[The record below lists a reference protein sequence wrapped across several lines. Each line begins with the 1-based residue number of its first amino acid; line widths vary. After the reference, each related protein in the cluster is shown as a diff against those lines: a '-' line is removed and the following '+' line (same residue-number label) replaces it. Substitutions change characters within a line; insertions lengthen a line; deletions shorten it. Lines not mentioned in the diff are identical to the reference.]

1 MISLGLLADPLTIT
15 LLVVGIVLGMM
26 IGILPG
32 LGPPIAIALALPFTF
47 YMETIPSMIL
57 LLGIYSAAIYGG
69 SISAIAVGIPGT
81 GAAIA
86 TVQDGHKMFKAG
98 RGGEALGFSLTGSI
112 IGGLFSVVCLVVI
125 SPLLASLA
133 VKFGPREYLAISVF
147 GLIVVVRVAGKS
159 LPKGLL
165 MGTLG
170 IFLTTWGLDELN
182 GTERFTF
189 GTYHLY
195 EGLPLVPFLVGVF
208 AVSEVLIGSERALQ
222 KTRFNMESLKVKLPG
237 LKTLV
242 GLKDVI
248 LRSSII
254 GTIIGI
260 IPGEG
265 AAVGAFFAYSEAKR
279 RSRNPEAYGTGIPE
293 GIIAPETANN
303 ATVGGALVPT
313 LTLGVPGS
321 PAAAVLLGALLIQGL
336 TLDELNGTERFTF
349 GTYHLYEG
357 LPLVPFLVGVFAVSE
372 VLIGSERALQKTRF
386 NMESLKVKLPG
397 LKTLVG
403 LKDVILRSSII
414 GTIIGIIPGE
424 GAAVGA
430 FFAYSEAKRRSRNP
444 EAYGTGIP
452 EGIIAPETAN
462 NATVGG
468 ALVPTLT
475 LGVPGSPAAAV
486 LLGALLIQGLT
497 PGPKLFSDRPDLM
510 YAIFIG
516 LFVINIL
523 MMFIGL
529 VAIRF
534 AARLIM
540 VPTSVIVPTVL
551 LLSFVGIYSVSYSF
565 FNVGVLLGAG
575 ILGYVVR
582 KLGYSI
588 APLSIGFVLG
598 PILENSL
605 RQSLTIADGSFFE
618 FFNTPIGLTIY
629 AILVLTILWGPII
642 SRFRRSST
650 KA

>member
-1 MISLGLLADPLTIT
+1 MLDGAALISALGLLADPLTMA
-15 LLVVGIVLGMM
+15 LLVLGIVLGLI

-47 YMETIPSMIL
+47 YMDTVPSMVL

-86 TVQDGHKMFKAG
+86 TVMDGNNMFKQG

-112 IGGLFSVVCLVVI
+112 IGGLFSAVCLALI
-125 SPLLASLA
+125 APFMAQLAA
-133 VKFGPREYLAISVF
+133 KFGPREYLAISVF
-147 GLIVVVRVAGKS
+147 GLIVVVRVAGRS

-165 MGTLG
+165 VGALG

-182 GTERFTF
+182 GTERYTF
-189 GTYHLY
+189 GSYHLY
-195 EGLPLVPFLVGVF
+195 EGLPLVPFLVGLF
-208 AVSEVLIGSERALQ
+208 AMSEVLIGAERAAR
-222 KTRFNMESLKVKLPG
+222 KVDFSVESLTVKLPG
-237 LKTLV
+237 FKTL
-242 GLKDVI
+242 GRLKDVI

-254 GTIIGI
+254 GTVIGI

-279 RSRNPEAYGTGIPE
+279 RSKTPEKYGTGIPE
-293 GIIAPETANN
+293 GILAPETANN
-303 ATVGGALVPT
+303 ATVGGAL
-313 LTLGVPGS
+313 
-321 PAAAVLLGALLIQGL
+321 I
-336 TLDELNGTERFTF
+336 
-349 GTYHLYEG
+349 
-357 LPLVPFLVGVFAVSE
+357 
-372 VLIGSERALQKTRF
+372 
-386 NMESLKVKLPG
+386 
-397 LKTLVG
+397 
-403 LKDVILRSSII
+403 
-414 GTIIGIIPGE
+414 
-424 GAAVGA
+424 
-430 FFAYSEAKRRSRNP
+430 
-444 EAYGTGIP
+444 
-452 EGIIAPETAN
+452 
-462 NATVGG
+462 
-468 ALVPTLT
+468 PTLT

-497 PGPKLFSDRPDLM
+497 PGPKLFTDEPDLM

-516 LFVINIL
+516 LFIINIL

-529 VAIRF
+529 IAIRF
-534 AARLIM
+534 AAQLIR

-551 LLSFVGIYSVSYSF
+551 LLSFVGIYSVSNSF
-565 FNVGVLLGAG
+565 FNVSVLLGAG

-605 RQSLTIADGSFFE
+605 RQSLTIADGSVFE

-629 AILVLTILWGPII
+629 AALALTILWGPITA
-642 SRFRRSST
+642 RLKR
-650 KA
+650 

>member
-1 MISLGLLADPLTIT
+1 MLDGAALISALGLLADPLTMM
-15 LLVVGIVLGMM
+15 LLVLGIVLGLV

-47 YMETIPSMIL
+47 YMDTVPSMVL

-86 TVQDGHKMFKAG
+86 TVLDGNNMFKQG

-112 IGGLFSVVCLVVI
+112 IGGLFSAVCLALI
-125 SPLLASLA
+125 APFMAQLAA
-133 VKFGPREYLAISVF
+133 KFGPREYLAISVF
-147 GLIVVVRVAGKS
+147 GLVVVVRVAGQS

-165 MGTLG
+165 MGALG

-182 GTERFTF
+182 GTERYTF
-189 GTYHLY
+189 GNYNLY
-195 EGLPLVPFLVGVF
+195 EGLPLVPFLVGLF
-208 AVSEVLIGSERALQ
+208 AMSEVLIGAERAAR
-222 KTRFNMESLKVKLPG
+222 KVDFSMESLTVKLPG
-237 LKTLV
+237 LKTL
-242 GLKDVI
+242 GRMKDVI

-254 GTIIGI
+254 GTVIGI

-279 RSRNPEAYGTGIPE
+279 RSKEPEKYGTGIPE
-293 GIIAPETANN
+293 GILAPETANN
-303 ATVGGALVPT
+303 ATVGGAL
-313 LTLGVPGS
+313 
-321 PAAAVLLGALLIQGL
+321 I
-336 TLDELNGTERFTF
+336 
-349 GTYHLYEG
+349 
-357 LPLVPFLVGVFAVSE
+357 
-372 VLIGSERALQKTRF
+372 
-386 NMESLKVKLPG
+386 
-397 LKTLVG
+397 
-403 LKDVILRSSII
+403 
-414 GTIIGIIPGE
+414 
-424 GAAVGA
+424 
-430 FFAYSEAKRRSRNP
+430 
-444 EAYGTGIP
+444 
-452 EGIIAPETAN
+452 
-462 NATVGG
+462 
-468 ALVPTLT
+468 PTLT

-497 PGPKLFSDRPDLM
+497 PGPKLFTDEPDLM

-516 LFVINIL
+516 LFFINIL

-534 AARLIM
+534 AAQLIR

-551 LLSFVGIYSVSYSF
+551 LLSFVGIYSVSNSF
-565 FNVGVLLGAG
+565 FNVSVLLGAG

-605 RQSLTIADGSFFE
+605 RQSLTIADGSAFE

-629 AILVLTILWGPII
+629 AALALTILWGPVT
-642 SRFRRSST
+642 SRLKRGT
-650 KA
+650 EDA

>member
-1 MISLGLLADPLTIT
+1 MIDGAALLSALWLLADPLTMA
-15 LLVVGIVLGMM
+15 LLVLGIVLGLV

-47 YMETIPSMIL
+47 YMDTVPSMVL

-86 TVQDGHKMFKAG
+86 TVLDGHNMFKSG

-112 IGGLFSVVCLVVI
+112 IGGLFSAVCLALI
-125 SPLLASLA
+125 APLLADLA

-147 GLIVVVRVAGKS
+147 GLVVVVRVAGQS
-159 LPKGLL
+159 LAKGLL
-165 MGTLG
+165 MGGLG
-170 IFLTTWGLDELN
+170 LFLTTWGLDELN
-182 GTERFTF
+182 GTERYTF

-195 EGLPLVPFLVGVF
+195 EGLPLVPFLVGLF
-208 AVSEVLIGSERALQ
+208 AMSEVLIGAERAGR
-222 KTRFNMESLKVKLPG
+222 KVDFSMESLTVKLPG
-237 LKTLV
+237 LKTLRRM
-242 GLKDVI
+242 KDVI

-254 GTIIGI
+254 GTVIGI

-279 RSRNPEAYGTGIPE
+279 RSKTPEAYGTGIPE
-293 GIIAPETANN
+293 GI
-303 ATVGGALVPT
+303 V
-313 LTLGVPGS
+313 
-321 PAAAVLLGALLIQGL
+321 
-336 TLDELNGTERFTF
+336 
-349 GTYHLYEG
+349 
-357 LPLVPFLVGVFAVSE
+357 
-372 VLIGSERALQKTRF
+372 
-386 NMESLKVKLPG
+386 
-397 LKTLVG
+397 
-403 LKDVILRSSII
+403 
-414 GTIIGIIPGE
+414 
-424 GAAVGA
+424 
-430 FFAYSEAKRRSRNP
+430 
-444 EAYGTGIP
+444 
-452 EGIIAPETAN
+452 APETAN

-497 PGPKLFSDRPDLM
+497 PGPKLFSEEPDLM
-510 YAIFIG
+510 YAIFMG
-516 LFVINIL
+516 LFIINIL

-529 VAIRF
+529 IAIRF
-534 AARLIM
+534 AAQLIR
-540 VPTSVIVPTVL
+540 VPTAVIVPIVL
-551 LLSFVGIYSVSYSF
+551 LLSFVGIYSVSNSF
-565 FNVGVLLGAG
+565 FNVSVLLGAG

-605 RQSLTIADGSFFE
+605 RQSMTLADGSVLE

-629 AILVLTILWGPII
+629 AALALTLLWGPITA
-642 SRFRRSST
+642 RLR
-650 KA
+650 K

>member
-1 MISLGLLADPLTIT
+1 MLLLVLGILLGLI
-15 LLVVGIVLGMM
+15 

-47 YMETIPSMIL
+47 YMEAVPSMVL

-86 TVQDGHKMFKAG
+86 TVLDGHNMFKSG

-112 IGGLFSVVCLVVI
+112 IGGLFSAVCLMLI
-125 SPLLASLA
+125 APLLAELA

-147 GLIVVVRVAGKS
+147 GLIVVVRVAGQS
-159 LPKGLL
+159 LAKGLL
-165 MGTLG
+165 VGGLG
-170 IFLTTWGLDELN
+170 LFLTTWGLDELN
-182 GTERFTF
+182 GTERYTF

-195 EGLPLVPFLVGVF
+195 EGLPLVPFLVGLF
-208 AVSEVLIGSERALQ
+208 AVSEVLMGAERAAR
-222 KTRFNMESLKVKLPG
+222 KVDFSTESLSVRLPG
-237 LKTLV
+237 LKTL
-242 GLKDVI
+242 GRMKDVI
-248 LRSSII
+248 MRSSII
-254 GTIIGI
+254 GTVIGI

-279 RSRNPEAYGTGIPE
+279 RSKVPEKYGTGIPE
-293 GIIAPETANN
+293 GI
-303 ATVGGALVPT
+303 V
-313 LTLGVPGS
+313 
-321 PAAAVLLGALLIQGL
+321 
-336 TLDELNGTERFTF
+336 
-349 GTYHLYEG
+349 
-357 LPLVPFLVGVFAVSE
+357 
-372 VLIGSERALQKTRF
+372 
-386 NMESLKVKLPG
+386 
-397 LKTLVG
+397 
-403 LKDVILRSSII
+403 
-414 GTIIGIIPGE
+414 
-424 GAAVGA
+424 
-430 FFAYSEAKRRSRNP
+430 
-444 EAYGTGIP
+444 
-452 EGIIAPETAN
+452 APETAN

-497 PGPKLFSDRPDLM
+497 PGPKLFSEEPDLM
-510 YAIFIG
+510 YAIFLG
-516 LFVINIL
+516 LFLINIL

-529 VAIRF
+529 IAIRF
-534 AARLIM
+534 AAQLIR

-551 LLSFVGIYSVSYSF
+551 LLSFVGIYSVSNSF

-605 RQSLTIADGSFFE
+605 RQSITLADGSIAE

-629 AILVLTILWGPII
+629 AALAITILLGPIT
-642 SRFRRSST
+642 SRLKRGM
-650 KA
+650 KNE

>member
-1 MISLGLLADPLTIT
+1 M
-15 LLVVGIVLGMM
+15 LLVGGIVLGLV

-47 YMETIPSMIL
+47 YLDTVPSLIL

-98 RGGEALGFSLTGSI
+98 LGGEALGFSLTGSI
-112 IGGLFSVVCLVVI
+112 IGGLFSVVCLALI
-125 SPLLASLA
+125 SPLLAELA
-133 VKFGPREYLAISVF
+133 AKFGPREYLAISVF
-147 GLIVVVRVAGKS
+147 GLVVVVRVAGKS
-159 LPKGLL
+159 LSKGLL
-165 MGTLG
+165 MGGLG

-182 GTERFTF
+182 GTERYTF
-189 GTYHLY
+189 GSYHLY
-195 EGLPLVPFLVGVF
+195 EGLPLVPFLVGLF
-208 AVSEVLIGSERALQ
+208 AMSEVMVGAERAL
-222 KTRFNMESLKVKLPG
+222 KKIEFSDASLTVKLPSFKQ
-237 LKTLV
+237 LSKM
-242 GLKDVI
+242 KDVL
-248 LRSSII
+248 LRSSVI

-279 RSRNPEAYGTGIPE
+279 KSANPEKFGTGIPE
-293 GIIAPETANN
+293 GIVAPETANN

-336 TLDELNGTERFTF
+336 
-349 GTYHLYEG
+349 
-357 LPLVPFLVGVFAVSE
+357 A
-372 VLIGSERALQKTRF
+372 
-386 NMESLKVKLPG
+386 
-397 LKTLVG
+397 
-403 LKDVILRSSII
+403 
-414 GTIIGIIPGE
+414 
-424 GAAVGA
+424 
-430 FFAYSEAKRRSRNP
+430 
-444 EAYGTGIP
+444 
-452 EGIIAPETAN
+452 
-462 NATVGG
+462 
-468 ALVPTLT
+468 
-475 LGVPGSPAAAV
+475 
-486 LLGALLIQGLT
+486 
-497 PGPKLFSDRPDLM
+497 PGPRLFAERPDLM
-510 YAIFIG
+510 YSIFIG
-516 LFVINIL
+516 LFLINIL

-540 VPTSVIVPTVL
+540 VPTTIILPTVM
-551 LLSFVGIYSVSYSF
+551 LLSFVGIYSVSNSF

-598 PILENSL
+598 PILENAL
-605 RQSLTIADGSFFE
+605 RQSLTIADGSVSE

-629 AILVLTILWGPII
+629 AVLILTVLWERIS
-642 SRFRRSST
+642 SRFKRN
-650 KA
+650 A

>member
-1 MISLGLLADPLTIT
+1 MFDAAALISALGLLADPLTMA
-15 LLVVGIVLGMM
+15 LLVLGIVLGLV

-47 YMETIPSMIL
+47 YMDTVPSMVL

-112 IGGLFSVVCLVVI
+112 IGGLFSAVCLALI
-125 SPLLASLA
+125 APLLAELA

-147 GLIVVVRVAGKS
+147 GLIVVVRVAGQS
-159 LPKGLL
+159 LAKGLL
-165 MGTLG
+165 MGALG

-182 GTERFTF
+182 GTERYTF

-195 EGLPLVPFLVGVF
+195 EGLPLVPFLVGLF
-208 AVSEVLIGSERALQ
+208 AMSEVLIGAERASR
-222 KTRFNMESLKVKLPG
+222 KVDFSTDSLSVKLPG
-237 LKTLV
+237 LRTLAKM
-242 GLKDVI
+242 KDVI
-248 LRSSII
+248 MRSSLI
-254 GTIIGI
+254 GTVIGI

-279 RSRNPEAYGTGIPE
+279 RSKTPEAYGTGIPE
-293 GIIAPETANN
+293 GI
-303 ATVGGALVPT
+303 V
-313 LTLGVPGS
+313 
-321 PAAAVLLGALLIQGL
+321 
-336 TLDELNGTERFTF
+336 
-349 GTYHLYEG
+349 
-357 LPLVPFLVGVFAVSE
+357 
-372 VLIGSERALQKTRF
+372 
-386 NMESLKVKLPG
+386 
-397 LKTLVG
+397 
-403 LKDVILRSSII
+403 
-414 GTIIGIIPGE
+414 
-424 GAAVGA
+424 
-430 FFAYSEAKRRSRNP
+430 
-444 EAYGTGIP
+444 
-452 EGIIAPETAN
+452 APETAN

-497 PGPKLFSDRPDLM
+497 PGPKLFTDEPDLM

-516 LFVINIL
+516 LFLINIL

-529 VAIRF
+529 IAIRF
-534 AARLIM
+534 AAQLIR

-551 LLSFVGIYSVSYSF
+551 LLSFVGIYSVSNSF
-565 FNVGVLLGAG
+565 FNVGVMLAAG

-605 RQSLTIADGSFFE
+605 RQSLTIADGSVGE

-629 AILVLTILWGPII
+629 AALALTILWGPI
-642 SRFRRSST
+642 T
-650 KA
+650 KRLRG

>member
-1 MISLGLLADPLTIT
+1 MYGDLNALVTALTQLAQPVSIL
-15 LLVVGIVLGMM
+15 LLVGGIVLGLV

-47 YMETIPSMIL
+47 YLDTVPSLIL

-86 TVQDGHKMFKAG
+86 TVQDGHKMFKSG
-98 RGGEALGFSLTGSI
+98 QGGEALGFSLTGSI
-112 IGGLFSVVCLVVI
+112 IGGLFSVICLALI
-125 SPLLASLA
+125 SPLLAQLA
-133 VKFGPREYLAISVF
+133 AKFGPREYLAISVF
-147 GLIVVVRVAGKS
+147 GLVVVVRVAGKS
-159 LPKGLL
+159 LSKGLL
-165 MGTLG
+165 MGGLG

-182 GTERFTF
+182 GTERYTF
-189 GTYHLY
+189 GSYHLY
-195 EGLPLVPFLVGVF
+195 EGLPLVPFLVGLF
-208 AVSEVLIGSERALQ
+208 AMSEVMIGAERAFKKIEFTQ
-222 KTRFNMESLKVKLPG
+222 SSLTVKLPG
-237 LKTLV
+237 LKRLAKM
-242 GLKDVI
+242 KDVL

-279 RSRNPEAYGTGIPE
+279 KSTNPDKFGTGIPE
-293 GIIAPETANN
+293 GIVAPETANN

-336 TLDELNGTERFTF
+336 
-349 GTYHLYEG
+349 
-357 LPLVPFLVGVFAVSE
+357 A
-372 VLIGSERALQKTRF
+372 
-386 NMESLKVKLPG
+386 
-397 LKTLVG
+397 
-403 LKDVILRSSII
+403 
-414 GTIIGIIPGE
+414 
-424 GAAVGA
+424 
-430 FFAYSEAKRRSRNP
+430 
-444 EAYGTGIP
+444 
-452 EGIIAPETAN
+452 
-462 NATVGG
+462 
-468 ALVPTLT
+468 
-475 LGVPGSPAAAV
+475 
-486 LLGALLIQGLT
+486 
-497 PGPKLFSDRPDLM
+497 PGPRLFAERPDLM
-510 YAIFIG
+510 YSIFIG
-516 LFVINIL
+516 LFLINIL

-534 AARLIM
+534 AARIIM
-540 VPTSVIVPTVL
+540 VPTTIILPTVM
-551 LLSFVGIYSVSYSF
+551 LLSFVGIYSVSNSF

-605 RQSLTIADGSFFE
+605 RQSMTIADGSVIE

-629 AILVLTILWGPII
+629 AVLLLTILWDRITAL
-642 SRFRRSST
+642 F
-650 KA
+650 K

>member
-1 MISLGLLADPLTIT
+1 
-15 LLVVGIVLGMM
+15 V
-26 IGILPG
+26 
-32 LGPPIAIALALPFTF
+32 
-47 YMETIPSMIL
+47 L

-69 SISAIAVGIPGT
+69 SISAIAVGIPGK

-86 TVQDGHKMFKAG
+86 TVQDGHKMFKDG
-98 RGGEALGFSLTGSI
+98 KGGEALGFSLTGSI
-112 IGGLFSVVCLVVI
+112 IGGLFSAVCLA
-125 SPLLASLA
+125 LLTPMLADLA

-165 MGTLG
+165 MGALG

-182 GTERFTF
+182 GTERYTF
-189 GTYHLY
+189 GSYHLY
-195 EGLPLVPFLVGVF
+195 EGLPLVPFLVGLF
-208 AVSEVLIGSERALQ
+208 AMSEVLIGAERAAN
-222 KTRFNMESLKVKLPG
+222 KIAFDTDSLTVKLPG
-237 LKTLV
+237 LKTL
-242 GLKDVI
+242 GRMKDVI

-279 RSRNPEAYGTGIPE
+279 RSKNPEAYGTGIPE
-293 GIIAPETANN
+293 G
-303 ATVGGALVPT
+303 VV
-313 LTLGVPGS
+313 
-321 PAAAVLLGALLIQGL
+321 
-336 TLDELNGTERFTF
+336 
-349 GTYHLYEG
+349 
-357 LPLVPFLVGVFAVSE
+357 
-372 VLIGSERALQKTRF
+372 
-386 NMESLKVKLPG
+386 
-397 LKTLVG
+397 
-403 LKDVILRSSII
+403 
-414 GTIIGIIPGE
+414 
-424 GAAVGA
+424 
-430 FFAYSEAKRRSRNP
+430 
-444 EAYGTGIP
+444 
-452 EGIIAPETAN
+452 APETAN

-497 PGPKLFSDRPDLM
+497 PGPKLFSDEPALM
-510 YAIFIG
+510 YSIFLG

-529 VAIRF
+529 IAIRF

-551 LLSFVGIYSVSYSF
+551 LLSFVGIYSVSNSF

-598 PILENSL
+598 PILEDSL
-605 RQSLTIADGSFFE
+605 RQSLTIADGSVAE
-618 FFNTPIGLTIY
+618 FFATPIGLTIY
-629 AILVLTILWGPII
+629 AALALTILWGPRACI
-642 SRFRRSST
+642 SSRPTPATRSAVRFARRS
-650 KA
+650 

>member
-1 MISLGLLADPLTIT
+1 MYGSVDALITAVGLLAEPISLV
-15 LLVVGIVLGMM
+15 LLVAGIVLGLI
-26 IGILPG
+26 IGVLPG

-47 YMETIPSMIL
+47 YLDTVPSMVL

-86 TVQDGHKMFKAG
+86 TVLDGHGMFKAG

-112 IGGLFSVVCLVVI
+112 IGGLFSVICLALI
-125 SPLLASLA
+125 SPLLADLA
-133 VKFGPREYLAISVF
+133 VRFGPREYLAISIF
-147 GLIVVVRVAGKS
+147 GLVVVVRVAGES

-165 MGTLG
+165 VGALG

-182 GTERFTF
+182 GTERYTF

-195 EGLPLVPFLVGVF
+195 EGLPLVPFLVGIF
-208 AVSEVLIGSERALQ
+208 AMSEVLIGAERALRKITFTQ
-222 KTRFNMESLKVKLPG
+222 ESLTVKLPS
-237 LKTLV
+237 LRTL
-242 GLKDVI
+242 GRLKDVI
-248 LRSSII
+248 FRSSII
-254 GTIIGI
+254 GTVIGI

-279 RSRNPEAYGTGIPE
+279 RSKTPEAYGTGIPE
-293 GIIAPETANN
+293 GIVAPETANN

-336 TLDELNGTERFTF
+336 
-349 GTYHLYEG
+349 
-357 LPLVPFLVGVFAVSE
+357 A
-372 VLIGSERALQKTRF
+372 
-386 NMESLKVKLPG
+386 
-397 LKTLVG
+397 
-403 LKDVILRSSII
+403 
-414 GTIIGIIPGE
+414 
-424 GAAVGA
+424 
-430 FFAYSEAKRRSRNP
+430 
-444 EAYGTGIP
+444 
-452 EGIIAPETAN
+452 
-462 NATVGG
+462 
-468 ALVPTLT
+468 
-475 LGVPGSPAAAV
+475 
-486 LLGALLIQGLT
+486 
-497 PGPKLFSDRPDLM
+497 PGPKLFSERPDLM
-510 YAIFIG
+510 YAIFMG
-516 LFVINIL
+516 LFIINIL
-523 MMFIGL
+523 MMLIGL

-540 VPTSVIVPTVL
+540 VPTAVIVPTVM
-551 LLSFVGIYSVSYSF
+551 LLSFVGIYSVSNSF

-605 RQSLTIADGSFFE
+605 RQSLTIADGSVAE

-629 AILVLTILWGPII
+629 VVLTLTILWGPAIQW
-642 SRFRRSST
+642 FRRRNL
-650 KA
+650 KG